1 MSQSTPS
8 RLTSYVKNHM
18 ASLGTLLF
26 AYGAFYL
33 FAVIRTGWV
42 PTDGVTVVHRLE
54 SLVLY
59 PPTLNPL
66 VVLAFFVTSLSALII
81 GTVLLCAY
89 SVKAMRNGVTV
100 HSEHVAVLLT
110 VFGFAYQVLGAWPLQ
125 TVVDFAWDWQ
135 KQIMNYGAV
144 FAWGLYFLSF
154 VGLVIGAV
162 SLFVHS
168 RDYHR
173 RQRERDPI
181 NSQ

>member
-18 ASLGTLLF
+18 ASTRY
-26 AYGAFYL
+26 ASIRIWAFYL

-89 SVKAMRNGVTV
+89 SVKAMRNGVQCIA
-100 HSEHVAVLLT
+100 SMLL
-110 VFGFAYQVLGAWPLQ
+110 FF
-125 TVVDFAWDWQ
+125 
-135 KQIMNYGAV
+135 
-144 FAWGLYFLSF
+144 
-154 VGLVIGAV
+154 
-162 SLFVHS
+162 
-168 RDYHR
+168 
-173 RQRERDPI
+173 
-181 NSQ
+181 